1 VGRNPLLLIHET
13 VVHNAEKSNKH
24 RNMKLKKHL
33 ILLVSLIS
41 ILISCKSSDEKTV
54 HRNIEKQ
61 TNEIF
66 ANLVEIRRNFHEHPE
81 LAGNE
86 KRTSKIIAE
95 YLLNLGLEVKTGVAG
110 YGVVGIL
117 KGGKEGKNIA
127 WRADMDA
134 LPNDFPDEVPYKSKV
149 KGIQHGCGHDVHMA
163 IGLGIAEVLAKNKE
177 SIKGTVYFIFQ
188 PEEETFVG
196 AKNMVNS
203 SQFSEMNIDEIYALH
218 VTALPVGQIMVKP
231 NELYAYQKRIQI
243 KFNDEFSKEDAG
255 ILYNQIRSEI
265 LRKKDGANPWEIPKA
280 FDSIIGLTN
289 TNTVFKDYLFLEENF
304 VIEEKNNRLLL
315 KAYLY
320 ETNKENL
327 PKILPKIEQIIS
339 NSEYKDK
346 FISTSYIQEN
356 PTVLNDEQLT
366 NKAINTLIEIYGS
379 NSVVIG
385 YGQIPYFNDDFF
397 YFQEKIPGVY
407 FFLGGSNLEK
417 EISAMNHAP
426 NFGVDEESIKIGVK
440 FFSSLILERTNS
452 E

>member
-1 VGRNPLLLIHET
+1 
-13 VVHNAEKSNKH
+13 
-24 RNMKLKKHL
+24 MKLKNHL
-33 ILLVSLIS
+33 IVFVLLFS
-41 ILISCKSSDEKTV
+41 ILNSCRSSDEKTI
-54 HRNIEKQ
+54 HQNIEKQ

-66 ANLVEIRRNFHEHPE
+66 NNLVEIRRNFHEYPE

-95 YLLNLGLEVKTGVAG
+95 YLSNLGLEVKTGVAG

-134 LPNDFPDEVPYKSKV
+134 LPNDFVDEVSYMSKV

-163 IGLGIAEVLAKNKE
+163 IGLGIAEVLSKNKA
-177 SIKGTVYFIFQ
+177 SIKGTIYFIFQ

-203 SQFSEMNIDEIYALH
+203 SLFSELNLDEIYALH
-218 VTALPVGQIMVKP
+218 VTALPVGQIMVKS

-243 KFNDEFSKEDAG
+243 TFNNKLTKEDAG
-255 ILYNQIRSEI
+255 TLYTEIRSQI
-265 LRKKDGANPWEIPKA
+265 LRKKDGVNPWEIPKA
-280 FDSIIGLTN
+280 FDSKIGLNNPN
-289 TNTVFKDYLFLEENF
+289 TIFKDYLFMEEHF
-304 VIEEKNNRLLL
+304 DIESDDKQLSL

-320 ETNKENL
+320 ETNKSNL
-327 PKILPKIEQIIS
+327 DHIIPNIKKIIGNSMHKEKYIS
-339 NSEYKDK
+339 A
-346 FISTSYIQEN
+346 SYIQEN

-366 NKAINTLIEIYGS
+366 KTAMNTLTDMYGS
-379 NSVVIG
+379 NAVMKN

-397 YFQEKIPGVY
+397 YFQQKTPGVY
-407 FFLGGSNLEK
+407 FLLGGSNLEK
-417 EISAMNHAP
+417 GINAMNHAP
-426 NFGVDEESIKIGVK
+426 NFRVDEECIRVGVTS
-440 FFSSLILERTNS
+440 FSSLILARANS

>member
-1 VGRNPLLLIHET
+1 
-13 VVHNAEKSNKH
+13 VHNAGQPNKH
-24 RNMKLKKHL
+24 RNMKLKKYL
-33 ILLVSLIS
+33 ILLVLLFS
-41 ILISCKSSDEKTV
+41 ILISCKSSDKKTV
-54 HRNIEKQ
+54 HQNIEKQ

-66 ANLVEIRRNFHEHPE
+66 DSLVEIRRNFHQHPE

-86 KRTSKIIAE
+86 KRTSKIISE
-95 YLLNLGLEVKTGVAG
+95 YLSNLGLEVKTGVAG

-134 LPNDFPDEVPYKSKV
+134 LPNDFPDEVSYKSKN

-163 IGLGIAEVLAKNKE
+163 IGLGIAQVLSKNKE
-177 SIKGTVYFIFQ
+177 SIKGTLYFIFQ

-203 SQFSEMNIDEIYALH
+203 SLFSEMNIDEIYALH

-243 KFNDEFSKEDAG
+243 KFNDKFSKEDAG
-255 ILYNQIRSEI
+255 ILYNHIRSEI

-280 FDSIIGLTN
+280 FDSIIGLSNPN
-289 TNTVFKDYLFLEENF
+289 TIFKDYLFMEENF
-304 VIEEKNNRLLL
+304 VIEEDNNQLDI

-320 ETNKENL
+320 ETNKSNL
-327 PKILPKIEQIIS
+327 PNILPKIEEIIS
-339 NSEYKDK
+339 KSEYKDK
-346 FISTSYIQEN
+346 FISTSFIQEN
-356 PTVLNDEQLT
+356 PTVLNDKLLT
-366 NKAINTLIEIYGS
+366 ENAINTLTDIYGS
-379 NSVVIG
+379 KSVVMN

-397 YFQEKIPGVY
+397 YFQQKTSGVY
-407 FFLGGSNLEK
+407 FLLGGSNLEK
-417 EISAMNHAP
+417 GINAMNHAP
-426 NFGVDEESIKIGVK
+426 NFGVDEECIRVGVK
-440 FFSSLILERTNS
+440 SFSSLILERTNS

>member
-1 VGRNPLLLIHET
+1 M
-13 VVHNAEKSNKH
+13 NKH
-24 RNMKLKKHL
+24 RNMKLKKYL
-33 ILLVSLIS
+33 ILLVLLFS
-41 ILISCKSSDEKTV
+41 ILISCKSSDKKTV
-54 HRNIEKQ
+54 HQNIEKQ

-66 ANLVEIRRNFHEHPE
+66 DSLVEIRRNFHEHPE

-95 YLLNLGLEVKTGVAG
+95 YLSNLGLEVKTGVAG
-110 YGVVGIL
+110 YGIVGIL

-134 LPNDFPDEVPYKSKV
+134 LPNDFPDEVSYKSKN

-163 IGLGIAEVLAKNKE
+163 IGLGIAQVLSKNKE
-177 SIKGTVYFIFQ
+177 SIKGTIYFIFQ

-203 SQFSEMNIDEIYALH
+203 SLFSEMNIDEIYALH

-243 KFNDEFSKEDAG
+243 KFNDKFSKEDAG
-255 ILYNQIRSEI
+255 ILYNQIKSEI

-280 FDSIIGLTN
+280 FDSIIGLSNPN
-289 TNTVFKDYLFLEENF
+289 TIFKDYLFMEENF
-304 VIEEKNNRLLL
+304 VIEEDNNQLDI

-320 ETNKENL
+320 ETNKSNL
-327 PKILPKIEQIIS
+327 PNILPKIEEIIS
-339 NSEYKDK
+339 KSEYKDK
-346 FISTSYIQEN
+346 FISTSFIQEN
-356 PTVLNDEQLT
+356 PTVLNDKLLT
-366 NKAINTLIEIYGS
+366 ENAINTLTDIYGS
-379 NSVVIG
+379 KSVVMN

-397 YFQEKIPGVY
+397 YFQQKTSGVY
-407 FFLGGSNLEK
+407 FLLGGSNLEK
-417 EISAMNHAP
+417 GINAMNHAP
-426 NFGVDEESIKIGVK
+426 NFGVDEECIRVGVK
-440 FFSSLILERTNS
+440 SFSSLILERTNS

>member
-1 VGRNPLLLIHET
+1 M
-13 VVHNAEKSNKH
+13 HNAGQPNKH
-24 RNMKLKKHL
+24 RNMKLKKYL
-33 ILLVSLIS
+33 ILLVLLFS
-41 ILISCKSSDEKTV
+41 ILISCKSSDKKTV
-54 HRNIEKQ
+54 HQNIEKQ

-66 ANLVEIRRNFHEHPE
+66 DSLVEIRRNFHQHPE

-86 KRTSKIIAE
+86 KRTSKIISE
-95 YLLNLGLEVKTGVAG
+95 YLSNLGLEVKTGVAG

-134 LPNDFPDEVPYKSKV
+134 LPNDFPDEVSYKSKN

-163 IGLGIAEVLAKNKE
+163 IGLGIAQVLSKNKE
-177 SIKGTVYFIFQ
+177 SIKGTLYFIFQ

-203 SQFSEMNIDEIYALH
+203 SLFSEMNIDEIYALH

-243 KFNDEFSKEDAG
+243 KFNDKFSKEDAG
-255 ILYNQIRSEI
+255 ILYNHIRSEI

-280 FDSIIGLTN
+280 FDSIIGLSNPN
-289 TNTVFKDYLFLEENF
+289 TIFKDYLFMEENF
-304 VIEEKNNRLLL
+304 VIEEDNNQLDI

-320 ETNKENL
+320 ETNKSNL
-327 PKILPKIEQIIS
+327 PNILPKIEEIIS
-339 NSEYKDK
+339 KSEYKDK
-346 FISTSYIQEN
+346 FISTSFIQEN
-356 PTVLNDEQLT
+356 PTVLNDKLLT
-366 NKAINTLIEIYGS
+366 ENAINTLTDIYGS
-379 NSVVIG
+379 KSVVMN

-397 YFQEKIPGVY
+397 YFQQKTSGVY
-407 FFLGGSNLEK
+407 FLLGGSNLEK
-417 EISAMNHAP
+417 GINAMNHAP
-426 NFGVDEESIKIGVK
+426 NFGVDEECIRVGVK
-440 FFSSLILERTNS
+440 SFSSLILERTNS

>member
-1 VGRNPLLLIHET
+1 
-13 VVHNAEKSNKH
+13 
-24 RNMKLKKHL
+24 MKLKKYL
-33 ILLVSLIS
+33 ILLVLLFS
-41 ILISCKSSDEKTV
+41 ILISCKSSDKKTV
-54 HRNIEKQ
+54 HQNIEKQ

-66 ANLVEIRRNFHEHPE
+66 DSLVEIRRNFHQHPE

-86 KRTSKIIAE
+86 KRTSKIISE
-95 YLLNLGLEVKTGVAG
+95 YLSNLGLEVKTGVAG

-134 LPNDFPDEVPYKSKV
+134 LPNDFPDEVSYKSKN

-163 IGLGIAEVLAKNKE
+163 IGLGIAQVLSKNKE
-177 SIKGTVYFIFQ
+177 SIKGTLYFIFQ

-203 SQFSEMNIDEIYALH
+203 SLFSEMNIDEIYALH

-243 KFNDEFSKEDAG
+243 KFNDKFSKEDAG

-280 FDSIIGLTN
+280 FDSIIGLSNPN
-289 TNTVFKDYLFLEENF
+289 TIFKDYLFMEENF
-304 VIEEKNNRLLL
+304 VIEEDNNQLDI

-320 ETNKENL
+320 ETNKSNL
-327 PKILPKIEQIIS
+327 PNILPKIEEIIS
-339 NSEYKDK
+339 KSEYKDK
-346 FISTSYIQEN
+346 FISTSFIQEN
-356 PTVLNDEQLT
+356 PTVLNDKLLT
-366 NKAINTLIEIYGS
+366 ENAINTLTDIYGS
-379 NSVVIG
+379 KSVVMN

-397 YFQEKIPGVY
+397 YFQQKTSGVY
-407 FFLGGSNLEK
+407 FLLGGSNLEK
-417 EISAMNHAP
+417 GINAMNHAP
-426 NFGVDEESIKIGVK
+426 NFGVDEECIRVGVK
-440 FFSSLILERTNS
+440 SFSSLILERTNS